1 MTGFGAGRANE
12 GADEFT
18 VEARSVNHK
27 FSEVKIRLPRELSA
41 LEQALAKAV
50 KDRIVRGSVEVQV
63 RRAATAET
71 RHAPVVDVALAR
83 EYRRAIEDIAR
94 ATGASPEVRAYELAL
109 QPGVLRLEEQAA
121 NLERVQPAV
130 LAALSQALDALGQM
144 RQQEGGALE
153 VDILARLRTVERLAG
168 EIAQL
173 APQVVEEYRARLADR
188 VAELS
193 RGTPVD
199 PQRLAQ
205 EVAFFAE
212 RTDIAEEITR
222 LSSHLVQFKALVVSE
237 EPAGRKMDFLV
248 QEMNRE
254 VNTTGSKSQH
264 PEISTRVVA
273 MKAEIERIREQVQN
287 VE

>member
-1 MTGFGAGRANE
+1 MTGFGVGRANE
-12 GADEFT
+12 GADEFA

-41 LEQALAKAV
+41 LEQMLSKAV

-63 RRAATAET
+63 RRAAAAEA

-94 ATGASPEVRAYELAL
+94 ATGASAEVRAYELAL
-109 QPGVLRLEEQAA
+109 QPGVLRLEEQTA

-130 LAALSQALDALGQM
+130 LSALSQALDALGRM
-144 RQQEGGALE
+144 RHQEGGALE
-153 VDILARLRTVERLAG
+153 SDILARLRTVERLAA

-173 APQVVEEYRARLADR
+173 APQVVEEYRTRLADR
-188 VAELS
+188 IAELT

-212 RTDIAEEITR
+212 RTDIAEEVTR
-222 LSSHLVQFKALVVSE
+222 LGSHLVQFKALVVSE